1 MTISKKT
8 YLESRLFLS
17 TMASQRLK
25 YVMFTIKRRM
35 LISPMRRIPQMRRG
49 IQQWEGM
56 I

>member
-25 YVMFTIKRRM
+25 YVLTIKRRM
-35 LISPMRRIPQMRRG
+35 LTSPMRRIPQMRRG